1 MILFQDYILECMDK
15 MEKMFKLFEQE
26 QRQLVPIYVTAT
38 ATIDTI
44 ENPKQTV
51 QLNAAPTIVVS
62 NDKNSSTT
70 PTDIS
75 EVKF

>member
-1 MILFQDYILECMDK
+1 MDK
-15 MEKMFKLFEQE
+15 MEKMYELFEQD

-51 QLNAAPTIVVS
+51 QLNPAPTIVVV
-62 NDKNSSTT
+62 NDNKNSTT